1 MGTAAARG
9 RNRRADRARGRE
21 QPLSPRVADDVDL
34 ICVALDDG
42 AAIGKGGVVDADA
55 AWCPSNRL
63 STREPYRAAGWSS
76 AGSLEAPEGTILS
89 WSPLVGLRAG
99 DPFRLG
105 EHSSEGGV
113 ALSSLQ
119 VDQVLSMEDKDV
131 RREMSSL
138 ALVEEPVGCLLVGA
152 PTEAVPSTSEEDV
165 AVAQLLR
172 VRDLG
177 VTALRLAGLTAFVD
191 PELLGSYIFNG
202 PHRAVEPTAL
212 RQTVLAG
219 MGRDPEESAG
229 AEECASAAEQWEL
242 LAAYETQARTADV
255 DQVLA
260 LYRRAHD
267 GDFLPGP
274 TRAGLMIGALEAMLG
289 RFRPCDSAVQLEQ
302 LVAAAAGDSTATA
315 WFRAEG
321 RGFRNAVAH
330 GYWDGAPEPLQQL
343 QEVLRALVPPY
354 VRSWIDCEERDKRRP
369 MRVFVERATAL
380 VSA

>member
-1 MGTAAARG
+1 M
-9 RNRRADRARGRE
+9 
-21 QPLSPRVADDVDL
+21 
-34 ICVALDDG
+34 
-42 AAIGKGGVVDADA
+42 
-55 AWCPSNRL
+55 
-63 STREPYRAAGWSS
+63 
-76 AGSLEAPEGTILS
+76 
-89 WSPLVGLRAG
+89 
-99 DPFRLG
+99 
-105 EHSSEGGV
+105 
-113 ALSSLQ
+113 
-119 VDQVLSMEDKDV
+119 
-131 RREMSSL
+131 
-138 ALVEEPVGCLLVGA
+138 
-152 PTEAVPSTSEEDV
+152 

-219 MGRDPEESAG
+219 MARDPEESAG
-229 AEECASAAEQWEL
+229 AEECARAAEQWEL

-274 TRAGLMIGALEAMLG
+274 TRAGSMIGALEAMLG
-289 RFRPCDSAVQLEQ
+289 RFRPRDSAVQLEQ
-302 LVAAAAGDSTATA
+302 LVAAAAGDSTVTA
-315 WFRAEG
+315 WFGAEG

-330 GYWDGAPEPLQQL
+330 GYWDGAPEPLQQW
-343 QEVLRALVPPY
+343 QEVLRALVPAY